1 MKKTYHSSSSDSS
14 SEEES
19 VISINITH
27 ILKGVWNNSPAQYRE
42 ECIQMKLWNLTRYQ
56 RTSLPAG
63 QKWKRLN
70 IVAAVIVHLMNKVE
84 NLLIHFKSTLDY
96 IFT

>member
-63 QKWKRLN
+63 
-70 IVAAVIVHLMNKVE
+70 
-84 NLLIHFKSTLDY
+84 
-96 IFT
+96 